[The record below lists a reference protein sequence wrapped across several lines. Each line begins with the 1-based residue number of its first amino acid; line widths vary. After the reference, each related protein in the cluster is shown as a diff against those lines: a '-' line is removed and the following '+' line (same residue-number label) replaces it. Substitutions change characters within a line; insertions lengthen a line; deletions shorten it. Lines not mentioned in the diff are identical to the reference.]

1 MQIEAVGTRRVKD
14 GFESEPGEDPVIGSH
29 DRRSIVI
36 FDPSRVYLDVI
47 GRRLA
52 RIGFDATLC
61 PTPHEVIGHLHARRF
76 DAIVIDTLPENRIGL
91 AMLNRIR
98 TGDLARGAPVIAIIE
113 RSNSVAAIEALR
125 GGADDFIA
133 KPFDFDV
140 FAQKIDKLI
149 AHHQLVQDLIEATEA
164 LDARVGQR
172 AAELGTT
179 RDQLQQARAEKDR
192 LVAELARIRSQP
204 LA

>member
-1 MQIEAVGTRRVKD
+1 MGTGRVND
-14 GFESEPGEDPVIGSH
+14 GIQAEISGHPVNGSR
-29 DRRSIVI
+29 DRRSILT

-61 PTPHEVIGHLHARRF
+61 PTPDEVIGHLHARRF
-76 DAIVIDTLPENRIGL
+76 DAIVIDTQPENRLGL
-91 AMLNRIR
+91 ALLNRIR

-113 RSNSVAAIEALR
+113 RSSSVAAIEALR

-149 AHHQLVQDLIEATEA
+149 EHHQMVQALIEANEA

-179 RDQLQQARAEKDR
+179 RDQLRQTLAEKDS
-192 LVAELARIRSQP
+192 LAAELAVIRSQP
-204 LA
+204 RA